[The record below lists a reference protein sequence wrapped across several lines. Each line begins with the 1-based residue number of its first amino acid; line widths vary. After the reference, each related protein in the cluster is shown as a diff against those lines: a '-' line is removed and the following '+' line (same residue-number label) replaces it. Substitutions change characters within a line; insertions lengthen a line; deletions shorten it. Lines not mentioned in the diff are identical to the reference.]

1 MPYDETINSSE
12 VEMSPQRASRFG
24 NAGQTSI
31 EHMIK
36 HAMSDRLSSKKVI
49 RQLEFTKGR
58 PQEQYRNAL
67 WMRRL
72 QSFRAETLGANLDK
86 APSAE
91 DVQRFLT
98 AILDKVKPKSNHG
111 VPSFSW
117 IQSGIWCLTQSAL
130 FRYPDFR
137 LSSHDSLRIKT
148 LVDGFVK
155 DGKLTKKPAR
165 QRHWIGVTLVKN
177 MADAVMDDAL
187 KNGTLNWDVTVRD
200 LLMVILTSAL
210 QCRAGDIFKDRLDDH
225 ELPFI
230 AYGDIRLR
238 LANGMQIEH
247 LEALVTIRN
256 EKGLK

>member
-1 MPYDETINSSE
+1 MPYDETINSSD
-12 VEMSPQRASRFG
+12 VEFSPQRASRFG

-31 EHMIK
+31 QHMIE
-36 HAMSDRLSSKKVI
+36 HAMSDRLSSKKVV

-58 PQEQYRNAL
+58 PHTQYQNSL

-72 QSFRAETLGANLDK
+72 QSFRSETLGANLDK

-98 AILDKVKPKSNHG
+98 AILNKVQPRSDHG
-111 VPSFSW
+111 VPSFVW
-117 IQSGIWCLTQSAL
+117 LQHGIFSITQSTL
-130 FRYPDFR
+130 FHYPNFR
-137 LSSHDSLRIKT
+137 LSSHDSLRIST
-148 LVDGFVK
+148 LIDGFVK
-155 DGKLTKKPAR
+155 DGKLTRKPAR
-165 QRHWIGVTLVKN
+165 QRQWIGANLVKN

-200 LLMVILTSAL
+200 LLILILSSAL
-210 QCRAGDIFKDRLDDH
+210 QCRAGDILKDKFDDH

-230 AYGDIRLR
+230 AYGDIRLK

-256 EKGLK
+256 EKGAK

>member
-1 MPYDETINSSE
+1 MPYDETINSSD
-12 VEMSPQRASRFG
+12 VEMSSKQASRFG

-31 EHMIK
+31 GHIIE

-49 RQLEFTKGR
+49 RELEFTKGS
-58 PQEQYRNAL
+58 PQIQYMNAL

-72 QSFRAETLGANLDK
+72 QSFRSETLNANLDK

-98 AILDKVKPKSNHG
+98 AILDKVEPKSPHG

-117 IQSGIWCLTQSAL
+117 IKQGIYCLTQSAL

-137 LSSHDSLRIKT
+137 LSSHDSLRINT
-148 LVDGFVK
+148 LVDRFVK

-165 QRHWIGVTLVKN
+165 QRQWIGVTLVKT
-177 MADAVMDDAL
+177 MTDAVMDDAL
-187 KNGTLNWDVTVRD
+187 KNGIINWDVTVRN
-200 LLMVILTSAL
+200 LLILILTSAL
-210 QCRAGDIFKDRLDDH
+210 QCRAGDIFKGNMDDH
-225 ELPFI
+225 ELPFL
-230 AYGDIRLR
+230 AYGDICLK

-256 EKGLK
+256 EKGAK